1 MTRYLLFTFL
11 IVSSLNSKSQKA
23 VVSLPAMN
31 VIYIGLENPI
41 DVAVEGYNNS
51 QLSISTSGC
60 ELIGSPAERMYLRAS
75 EPGKC
80 IVSVNYNKDGVG
92 QKQEFSFRVKSI
104 PKPEVCFG
112 ALEEGNYPAAALLGQ
127 NVIGAN
133 IPGFVFMAVK
143 YNVVSYKWKFYSP
156 SRLFSCTQTELGSG
170 ISAKLKSL
178 IVNGRIGDEIILDSV
193 KCSYV
198 GGVKSILSPVS
209 FRIESEPHDFIYDFM
224 THQDNF
230 KSKKS
235 YYPYSSIFDCNWN
248 PINSSGIFNF
258 YKIVKNDTQSVLEV
272 GLSASKIIF
281 EKRFFSSGVISQE
294 YNFNSTDSLG
304 DASIYYENGQLKSK
318 GKVIQNRSNINF
330 SNNSFYLG
338 EKSNLIFSLIYPQY
352 PPVGIWKGY
361 YKEGGLALECKI
373 ELNDPSI
380 SVLDTFQLK
389 DKNFNTEVI
398 KYKLY
403 DQLHRVIEFRD

>member
-1 MTRYLLFTFL
+1 
-11 IVSSLNSKSQKA
+11 
-23 VVSLPAMN
+23 MN

-41 DVAVEGYNNS
+41 EVAVEGYNNS

-75 EPGKC
+75 EPGNC

-92 QKQEFSFRVKSI
+92 QKQEFNFRVKSI
-104 PKPEVCFG
+104 PKPEVYFG

-127 NVIGAN
+127 NVIGAI
-133 IPGFVFMAVK
+133 IPGFVYMAVK
-143 YNVVSYKWKFYSP
+143 HNVVSYKWKYFSP
-156 SRLFSCTQTELGSG
+156 SRLYSCTQTELGSE

-193 KCSYV
+193 KCIYV

-209 FRIESEPHDFIYDFM
+209 FRIESELHDCIYDFM
-224 THQDNF
+224 THQDNS

-235 YYPYSSIFDCNWN
+235 FYPYSSIFDCNWN
-248 PINSSGIFNF
+248 PINSSGVFNF
-258 YKIVKNDTQSVLEV
+258 YKIVKNDTQLVLEV
-272 GLSASKIIF
+272 GLSGSKITH
-281 EKRFFSSGVISQE
+281 EKRFFSSGIISEE
-294 YNFNSTDSLG
+294 YSFYSNDSLG

-318 GKVIQNRSNINF
+318 GKVTQNRFNIDF
-330 SNNSFYLG
+330 SISTFYLG
-338 EKSNLIFSLIYPQY
+338 ENSSLIFNLIYPHY
-352 PPVGIWKGY
+352 PPIGFWTGY
-361 YKEGGLALECKI
+361 YKDGVLAVECQL
-373 ELNDPSI
+373 ELNDPLI

-403 DQLHRVIEFRD
+403 DHLHKVIEFRD